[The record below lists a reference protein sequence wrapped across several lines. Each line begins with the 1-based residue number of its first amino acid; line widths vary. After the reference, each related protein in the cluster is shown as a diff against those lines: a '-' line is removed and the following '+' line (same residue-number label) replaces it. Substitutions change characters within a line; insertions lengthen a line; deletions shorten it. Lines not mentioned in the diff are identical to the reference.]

1 MKLVCWNVN
10 GWNPTCEKVK
20 ERFTSV
26 RGFLD
31 HIVRD
36 VSSSKGQDEGKDD
49 DGVVLC
55 LQEVKLTEDKLT
67 KENCVLDDEGFES
80 YWACCRKRRG
90 YSGVATILD
99 SPVFRPHCVQL
110 DTLSET
116 VDGEGRFLS
125 VDIGPCVVINV
136 YVPNSGLGKKSKS
149 NVGDGS
155 EQCTEGERVR
165 YKLEFLKQLLE
176 YCRQLVEGEKK
187 EIILVGDFNACFD
200 ARDVHPAIG
209 LEKAFLECEIQALHA
224 FTKNGLFTDVFRRC
238 HPMAHTSYTCFDER
252 TNARAYNRGV
262 RIDFVFVTAGL
273 VPLVKQCSIVPGTT
287 VPAKLSDHC
296 ALFLDIDIV
305 PDHGERKP
313 VQEWRMLRKKLLN
326 TNQKTILGMF
336 GKRPSLSKSD
346 ENDTNASKRAKS

>member
-20 ERFTSV
+20 DRFTSV

-31 HIVRD
+31 HIVKD
-36 VSSSKGQDEGKDD
+36 VSTMTRQDDGK

-80 YWACCRKRRG
+80 YWACCRKRKG

-99 SPVFRPHCVQL
+99 SPVFRPHRVVL
-110 DTLSET
+110 DTLSDT
-116 VDGEGRFLS
+116 VDGEGRFVS

-155 EQCTEGERVR
+155 EQSAEGERVM

-176 YCRQLVEGEKK
+176 HCRRLVEEEKK

-200 ARDVHPAIG
+200 AKDVHPGIG
-209 LEKAFLECEIQALHA
+209 LEKAFLECEIEALHA
-224 FTKNGLFTDVFRRC
+224 FTKNGLFTDMFRSR
-238 HPMAHTSYTCFDER
+238 HPMADRSYTCFDER
-252 TNARAYNRGV
+252 TNARAGNRGV
-262 RIDFVFVTAGL
+262 RIDFVLVTAGL
-273 VPLVKQCSIVPGTT
+273 LPLVKQCSIVPGTT
-287 VPAKLSDHC
+287 IPAKWSDHC

-305 PDHGERKP
+305 PDRGERKP
-313 VQEWRMLRKKLLN
+313 LQEWRALRKKLLN
-326 TNQKTILGMF
+326 TSQKTILGMF
-336 GKRPSLSKSD
+336 GKRASVTK
-346 ENDTNASKRAKS
+346 NDVNDGASKKAKP